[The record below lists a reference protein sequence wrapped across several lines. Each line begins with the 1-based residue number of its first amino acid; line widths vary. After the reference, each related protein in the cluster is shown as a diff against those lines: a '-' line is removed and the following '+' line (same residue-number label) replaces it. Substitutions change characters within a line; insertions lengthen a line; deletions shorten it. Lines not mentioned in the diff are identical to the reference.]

1 MRKVLPFIALVIIY
15 SVFVVPFS
23 RYMMERPIAVKV
35 GYLPDAKIVKLLVA
49 DQRYLFAQ
57 YAVGKVLI
65 YYGTLVDKL
74 KQKVVVVPEHEDMFG
89 LIKTAT
95 ILDPY
100 NMDAYYFAQAIFS
113 WEGGRYKDVN
123 SLMDYGMNYRQWD
136 YQLPF
141 FAGFNSAYFLK
152 DYSSAANYMKI
163 AAERSRNP
171 LLANLAAR
179 YLYESGQS
187 EFGIFFL
194 EMMMNSTFN
203 PKIKAMYELRI
214 NALKAIT
221 EIKRAIENYVSKTGT
236 VPKHLGQLVETGIIL
251 AIPKDPYGGEFYLD
265 RDGVV
270 RTTSKFVMKV
280 RGQ

>member
-1 MRKVLPFIALVIIY
+1 
-15 SVFVVPFS
+15 
-23 RYMMERPIAVKV
+23 MEGPIAVKV

-100 NMDAYYFAQAIFS
+100 NMDSYYFAHAYIFL
-113 WEGGRYKDVN
+113 GRGA
-123 SLMDYGMNYRQWD
+123 LQGRQLSDGLRYELSPMD

-152 DYSSAANYMKI
+152 TILQRPNYMK
-163 AAERSRNP
+163 
-171 LLANLAAR
+171 
-179 YLYESGQS
+179 
-187 EFGIFFL
+187 
-194 EMMMNSTFN
+194 
-203 PKIKAMYELRI
+203 LR
-214 NALKAIT
+214 LSVHK
-221 EIKRAIENYVSKTGT
+221 
-236 VPKHLGQLVETGIIL
+236 
-251 AIPKDPYGGEFYLD
+251 
-265 RDGVV
+265 
-270 RTTSKFVMKV
+270 
-280 RGQ
+280 